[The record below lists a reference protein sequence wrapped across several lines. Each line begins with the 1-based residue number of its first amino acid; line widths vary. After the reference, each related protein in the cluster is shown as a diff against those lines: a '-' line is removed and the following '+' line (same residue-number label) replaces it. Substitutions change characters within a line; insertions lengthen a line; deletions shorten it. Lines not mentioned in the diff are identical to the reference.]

1 MKKIFILL
9 FALISLGLLAIP
21 YLGAEEVT
29 VTMNLVTKDGV
40 GKKIGTVALSDS
52 PYGLILRPNLEGLK
66 PGIHGFHVHQNPDC
80 GPAKAGGKMV
90 PGLAAGGHLDPGN
103 TERHEGPYGNG
114 HLGDLPVLPVDRN
127 GKATVP
133 LLAPRLKTSDVK
145 GHSLLIHVGG
155 DNYSDKPKKLGGGG
169 PRAACGII
177 R

>member
-9 FALISLGLLAIP
+9 FALISLGLLVIP
-21 YLGAEEVT
+21 YVGAEEVT

-40 GKKIGTVALSDS
+40 GKKIGTVGLSDT
-52 PYGLILRPNLEGLK
+52 PYGLILKPNLKGLK

-80 GPAKAGGKMV
+80 GPAKKGGKMV
-90 PGLAAGGHLDPGN
+90 PGLGAGGHYDPGN
-103 TERHEGPYGNG
+103 TARHEGPYGNG
-114 HLGDLPVLPVDRN
+114 HLGDLPVLPVERN

-145 GHSLLIHVGG
+145 GHSLVIHAGG
-155 DNYSDKPKKLGGGG
+155 DNYSDKPEKLGGGG
-169 PRAACGII
+169 PRTACGII